1 MSMQTSAH
9 TILVID
15 DEQQLRESLTQQLR
29 DEGYTVYAAA
39 DSNQALS
46 LMNSM
51 TVHLVIL
58 DLKLPVGMS
67 GHEILKYVKT
77 FYSKTKVLVLT
88 GYANLRE
95 GKAAKHEGA
104 DEFIS
109 KPYNVEDMLQVVGGL
124 LARSA

>member
-1 MSMQTSAH
+1 MQSSAY

-15 DEQQLRESLTQQLR
+15 DEQQLRDSLTQQLR

-51 TVHLVIL
+51 TVHLLIL

-77 FYSKTKVLVLT
+77 FYNKTKVLVLT

-109 KPYNVEDMLQVVGGL
+109 KPYNVEDMLQVVAGLVARDGG
-124 LARSA
+124 